1 MGKYVVGYGKVKDDF
16 TIEERELASFLYQN
30 DAELFIRSH
39 SDANDIL
46 SYHRVY
52 YMDILEERKEPVREL
67 YCREDGKLLTSD
79 EVERKGG
86 IIVAGYRVTA
96 TEEFEQDGEYDFSTE
111 DCVCLSY
118 AEAKRIEKKYIDEGY
133 TEVSIDEDNISIKD
147 FWGSEKFIKGTGCH
161 QERTKTEAALEN
173 YKVFNHPGASIHEM
187 IGTALESVDTR
198 DMFEYFKDKM
208 PGGESLIRNYI
219 ENQIV
224 ANEINKERYRHEE
237 RER

>member
-1 MGKYVVGYGKVKDDF
+1 MDRYVVGYGRVKDDF
-16 TIEERELASFLYQN
+16 TIEERELASFLFKN
-30 DAELFIRSH
+30 DAETFIHGH
-39 SDANDIL
+39 SEANDIL

-52 YMDILEERKEPVREL
+52 YMDILEDRMEPVREL
-67 YCREDGKLLTSD
+67 YCRETGKLLTSD

-147 FWGSEKFIKGTGCH
+147 FWGSEKFIIGTGHH
-161 QERTKTEAALEN
+161 QERTKTEEALEN

-224 ANEINKERYRHEE
+224 ANEINKERYSHEE

>member
-1 MGKYVVGYGKVKDDF
+1 MGKYVVGYGRVKDDF

-86 IIVAGYRVTA
+86 IIVAGYRVTGF
-96 TEEFEQDGEYDFSTE
+96 EEFEEDGEYDFSTE

-133 TEVSIDEDNISIKD
+133 TEVSIDDDNISIKD
-147 FWGSEKFIKGTGCH
+147 FWESEKFIKGTGCH

-173 YKVFNHPGASIHEM
+173 YKVFNYPVASFHEM
-187 IGTALESVDTR
+187 IGRALESVDTR